1 MRLEETNETSQL
13 KAICELGLDPA
24 PDGKRY
30 YKDIIRSVDK
40 LGVWIVDEVN
50 CIGIKFPEVSNCSTV
65 ILEDVLVLWKYTL
78 KYLGMKRPNVYNFYF
93 YFSI

>member
-13 KAICELGLDPA
+13 NAIRELGLDPA
-24 PDGKRY
+24 PDGERY

-40 LGVWIVDEVN
+40 PGVWIVDYVN
-50 CIGIKFPEVSNCSTV
+50 CFGIKFPEVSNCSIVT
-65 ILEDVLVLWKYTL
+65 LEDVLVLWKYTL
-78 KYLGMKRPNVYNFYF
+78 KYLGMKRPNVYNIYF